1 MLNFMTEFSLQGILA
16 QILEPTFTGAIL
28 IARDML
34 LGKWMI
40 QAMLNNSY
48 IMNDHGLKRV

>member
-1 MLNFMTEFSLQGILA
+1 MTEFSLQGILA